1 MKIIGITGGIGA
13 GKSCVLREIEILDGT
28 FVIEADKLAHTLLS
42 PGHDCYTE
50 VVSCFGKEILSEDQ
64 SIDRAVLRK
73 LVMNSSEKL
82 RQLNALVHPA
92 VKKYI
97 VNDIEKK
104 RDLGYKYYVIEAAL
118 LIQDGYRNIC
128 DEIWY
133 IYADKDL
140 RVERLLKSRGYSRQ
154 TAEEFIKNQPEDE
167 YFIENS
173 DRVIDNSGTPE
184 ELRKVILTLVN

>member
-13 GKSCVLREIEILDGT
+13 GKSCVLREIEVLDGT

-133 IYADKDL
+133 IYADKDI

>member
-13 GKSCVLREIEILDGT
+13 GKSCVLREIEVLDGT

-50 VVSCFGKEILSEDQ
+50 VVSCFGKEIISEDQ

-118 LIQDGYRNIC
+118 LIQDGYRSIC

-140 RVERLLKSRGYSRQ
+140 RIDRLLKSRGYSRQ

-173 DRVIDNSGTPE
+173 DRVIDNSGTPG

>member
-13 GKSCVLREIEILDGT
+13 GKSCVLREIEVLDGT

-50 VVSCFGKEILSEDQ
+50 VISCFGDEILSEDQ

-73 LVMNSSEKL
+73 LVMNSPEKL

-97 VNDIEKK
+97 VDDIEKK

-140 RVERLLKSRGYSRQ
+140 RIDRLLKSRGYSRQ

>member
-13 GKSCVLREIEILDGT
+13 GKSCVLREIEVLDGT

-118 LIQDGYRNIC
+118 LIQDGYRSIC

-140 RVERLLKSRGYSRQ
+140 RIDRLLKSRGYSRQ

>member
-13 GKSCVLREIEILDGT
+13 GKSCVLREIEVLDGT

-50 VVSCFGKEILSEDQ
+50 VVSCFGNEILSEDQ
-64 SIDRAVLRK
+64 SIDRAVLRR
-73 LVMNSSEKL
+73 LVMNSPEKL

-118 LIQDGYRNIC
+118 LIQDGYRSIC

-140 RVERLLKSRGYSRQ
+140 RIDRLLKSRGYSRQ

>member
-13 GKSCVLREIEILDGT
+13 GKSCVLREIEVLDGT

-118 LIQDGYRNIC
+118 LIQDGYRSIC

-140 RVERLLKSRGYSRQ
+140 RIDRLLKSRGYSRQ
-154 TAEEFIKNQPEDE
+154 TAEKFIKNQPEDE

-173 DRVIDNSGTPE
+173 DRVIDNSGTPG

>member
-13 GKSCVLREIEILDGT
+13 GKSCVLREIEVLDGT

-97 VNDIEKK
+97 VDDIEKK

>member
-13 GKSCVLREIEILDGT
+13 GKSCVLREIEVLDGT

-50 VVSCFGKEILSEDQ
+50 VVSCFGDEILSEDQ
-64 SIDRAVLRK
+64 SIDRAVLRR
-73 LVMNSSEKL
+73 LVMNSPEKL

-118 LIQDGYRNIC
+118 LIQDGYRSIC

-140 RVERLLKSRGYSRQ
+140 RIDRLLKSRGYSRQ

>member
-13 GKSCVLREIEILDGT
+13 GKSCVLREIEVLDET
-28 FVIEADKLAHTLLS
+28 FVIEADKLAHILLS

>member
-13 GKSCVLREIEILDGT
+13 GKSCVLREIEVLDGT

-140 RVERLLKSRGYSRQ
+140 RIDRLLKSRGYSRQ

>member
-13 GKSCVLREIEILDGT
+13 GKSCVLREIEVLDGT

-97 VNDIEKK
+97 VDDIEKK

-140 RVERLLKSRGYSRQ
+140 RIDRLLKSRGYSRQ

>member
-13 GKSCVLREIEILDGT
+13 GKSCVLREIEVLDGT

-64 SIDRAVLRK
+64 SIDRAILRK

-104 RDLGYKYYVIEAAL
+104 RDLGFKYYVIEAAL
-118 LIQDGYRNIC
+118 LIQDGYRSIC

-133 IYADKDL
+133 IYADKDI

>member
-1 MKIIGITGGIGA
+1 
-13 GKSCVLREIEILDGT
+13 
-28 FVIEADKLAHTLLS
+28 
-42 PGHDCYTE
+42 
-50 VVSCFGKEILSEDQ
+50 
-64 SIDRAVLRK
+64 
-73 LVMNSSEKL
+73 MNSPEKL
-82 RQLNALVHPA
+82 CQLNALVHPA

-140 RVERLLKSRGYSRQ
+140 RIDRLLKSRGYSRQ

>member
-13 GKSCVLREIEILDGT
+13 GKSCVLREIEVLDGT
-28 FVIEADKLAHTLLS
+28 FVIEADKLAHILLS
-42 PGHDCYTE
+42 PRHDCYTD
-50 VVSCFGKEILSEDQ
+50 VVSCFGNEILSEDQ
-64 SIDRAVLRK
+64 SIDRAALRK
-73 LVMNSSEKL
+73 LVMNNPEKL

-118 LIQDGYRNIC
+118 LIQDGYKNIC

-133 IYADKDL
+133 IYADKDI
-140 RVERLLKSRGYSRQ
+140 RIDRLLKSRGYSRQ

-184 ELRKVILTLVN
+184 ELQKVILTLVN

>member
-13 GKSCVLREIEILDGT
+13 GKSCVLREIEVLDGT

-50 VVSCFGKEILSEDQ
+50 VVSCFGNEILSEDQ

-97 VNDIEKK
+97 VDDIEKK

-140 RVERLLKSRGYSRQ
+140 RIDRLLKSRGYSRQ